1 MSVDHGGDSK
11 TASRRRLV
19 RQDDDADPQRD
30 RPVSKKVRSQVGETG
45 RGAMDF
51 VPCQAMRHAGV
62 PQKLQPVKN
71 SASMLEVVNKAE
83 ERASGKADITAL
95 FLKYEAPGASLMSS
109 ALWSVTEPMA
119 MEAMRG
125 RLLASLKQYLW
136 HAPKVPRGRDSDYSA
151 TWCRRRW

>member
-1 MSVDHGGDSK
+1 
-11 TASRRRLV
+11 
-19 RQDDDADPQRD
+19 
-30 RPVSKKVRSQVGETG
+30 
-45 RGAMDF
+45 
-51 VPCQAMRHAGV
+51 
-62 PQKLQPVKN
+62 
-71 SASMLEVVNKAE
+71 MLEVVNKAE